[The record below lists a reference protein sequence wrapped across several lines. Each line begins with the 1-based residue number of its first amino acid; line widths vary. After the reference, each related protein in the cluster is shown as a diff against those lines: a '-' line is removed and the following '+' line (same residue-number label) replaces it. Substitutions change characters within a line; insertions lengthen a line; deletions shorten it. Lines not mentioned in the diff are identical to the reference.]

1 VASPNA
7 NLDYFASA
15 KRVVIKIGSSLF
27 VDAKSGTLDRA
38 WLEALSDDVARL
50 HRDGKEVVIVSS
62 GAVALGRRELGLDA
76 AKARLEDNQAAAA
89 VGQIL
94 LAHAYKEMLGSR
106 DIKVAQILLTL
117 DDSENRKRYLNA
129 VRTLTT
135 LIRAR
140 VIPVINENDTVATQE
155 LRYGD
160 NDRLAGRVAQMISAE
175 CLVVLSDVDGLFE
188 QDPQRKPEAR
198 HIAEVTTVDEA
209 LFEMAGGPGSRHGSG
224 GMRTKLE
231 AARIA
236 TGAGCR
242 MVITSGHVAHPIQ
255 ALLDGRRATW
265 FLSTAT
271 PQAARKQWIA
281 GSLKAKGRIVVDDG
295 AGRALAAGRSLLA
308 AGVVAVEGNFER
320 GDSVSV
326 VNGKGTE
333 LARGLVAYSHAEAAQ
348 IAGRQ
353 SGEIGKVLGYR
364 GRNEMIH
371 RDDLVLTSAD
381 INS

>member
-1 VASPNA
+1 VANRSS
-7 NLDYFASA
+7 NLDYFDAA
-15 KRVVIKIGSSLF
+15 KRIVIKIGSSLF
-27 VDAKSGTLDRA
+27 VDAKSGALDRP
-38 WLEALSDDVARL
+38 WLEGLADDVAAL
-50 HRDGKEVVIVSS
+50 HRDGREVVIVSS
-62 GAVALGRRELGLDA
+62 GAVALGRRELGLDPL
-76 AKARLEDNQAAAA
+76 KARLEDNQAAAA
-89 VGQIL
+89 AGQIL
-94 LAHAYKEMLGSR
+94 LAHAYKELLGSR

-160 NDRLAGRVAQMISAE
+160 NDRLAGRVAQMISAD
-175 CLVVLSDVDGLFE
+175 CLVVLSDVDGLYE
-188 QDPQRKPEAR
+188 QDPQQNANAR
-198 HIAEVTTVDEA
+198 HIAEVTTVDDA

-236 TGAGCR
+236 IGAGCR
-242 MVITSGHVAHPIQ
+242 MVITNGHLAHPIR
-255 ALLDGRRATW
+255 ALGEGGRATW
-265 FLSTAT
+265 FLSMAT

-281 GSLKAKGRIVVDDG
+281 GSLKVRGRIIVDDG

-308 AGVVAVEGNFER
+308 AGVVAVEGQFER

-333 LARGLVAYSHAEAAQ
+333 VARGLVAYSQAEAAR

-353 SGEIGKVLGYR
+353 SGEIVDILGYR
-364 GRNEMIH
+364 GRDEMIH
-371 RDDLVLTSAD
+371 RDDLVLTGAD
-381 INS
+381 TQG